1 MKHDGLLDQIIEAK
15 ALQHPDSAKVLYE
28 EKIAD
33 RDQKITELEKSVKVY
48 EGIINTDDD
57 K

>member
-15 ALQHPDSAKVLYE
+15 ALQHPDSAKVHYE

-33 RDQKITELEKSVKVY
+33 RDQKIADLEKSVKNY
-48 EGIINTDDD
+48 IDIIASD
-57 K
+57 KEQ